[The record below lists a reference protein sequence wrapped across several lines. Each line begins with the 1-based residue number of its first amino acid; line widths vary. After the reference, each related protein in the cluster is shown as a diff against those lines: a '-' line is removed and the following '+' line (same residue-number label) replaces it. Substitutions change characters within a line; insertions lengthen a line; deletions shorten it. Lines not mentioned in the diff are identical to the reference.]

1 MSAFMII
8 TVLMVV
14 FHKETMSTNC
24 GENYKIPSEWNCKDL
39 LYHLSAKHIEDTF
52 YCVGYNRYEPT
63 FNSIEFQ
70 RQVIDLLK
78 VDEQEHQITI
88 YEKLTIKFNDSLLA
102 FSSCPKI
109 KLQFFKD
116 QTYNFWHP
124 DFDTSMDTLLKP
136 QFDKIT
142 INALGEVKM
151 RNLNKQIR
159 LKCRMNYIWYPFDTQ
174 RCHHYI
180 IIDEKKLTIQYNAT
194 KTLEESR
201 IQNSVH
207 PDWTIHM
214 EQGKC
219 PLLVTES
226 CFSLDLVMKRKIANH
241 IFQAYMPSIFL
252 IISSVTSLF
261 IPNEHMPAR
270 MSLSVTTALAMITLL
285 SNNSWPKTAYLKAI
299 DIWAILSYIT
309 VFYCLLE
316 YCIVLALF
324 GNVSIHFYG
333 LFQQFILNLSSR
345 MNHCFHSTLQK
356 SWKNSPD
363 LQYRFQQFCTFHCTS
378 S

>member
-116 QTYNFWHP
+116 QTYIFWHP

-136 QFDKIT
+136 QLDKIT

-174 RCHHYI
+174 SCHHYI
-180 IIDEKKLTIQYNAT
+180 IINEKELTSIDYNVT
-194 KTLEESR
+194 KTFEDSR

-207 PDWTIHM
+207 PDWTIQM
-214 EQGKC
+214 KQGQC
-219 PLLVTES
+219 PPSVTQS
-226 CFSLDLVMKRKIANH
+226 CFSLVLVLKRKIVNH
-241 IFQAYMPSIFL
+241 IFQAYMPSLFL

-261 IPNEHMPAR
+261 IPKEHMPAR
-270 MSLSVTTALAMITLL
+270 MSLSVTTALAMI
-285 SNNSWPKTAYLKAI
+285 SDRPNCSVRFGVRPNS
-299 DIWAILSYIT
+299 
-309 VFYCLLE
+309 V
-316 YCIVLALF
+316 V
-324 GNVSIHFYG
+324 
-333 LFQQFILNLSSR
+333 R
-345 MNHCFHSTLQK
+345 
-356 SWKNSPD
+356 
-363 LQYRFQQFCTFHCTS
+363 
-378 S
+378 